1 MANRMLRDAISLL
14 YEAVQAGDNL
24 NFDQSS
30 HFSRG
35 INRFFSPYVLLGP
48 PLITKRLLIFLSPC

>member
-14 YEAVQAGDNL
+14 YEAVQAEDKL
-24 NFDQSS
+24 DFDQSS

-35 INRFFSPYVLLGP
+35 ISAFPLL
-48 PLITKRLLIFLSPC
+48 LHVV